1 MTYLFAFSHLILNVP
16 LRLSAKK
23 FFDLHKT
30 EFFNDFLMIF
40 KILHLCG
47 LPVLLL
53 WRLLAQDVM
62 SCDII
67 RTFET
72 LVDVFLLLWIAKI
85 HREST
90 SQDEYEHFEVE
101 GIDCEMEEESNS
113 LEPYADKPLADKEW
127 LEKYNLT
134 ESKFGGR
141 IKETFGE

>member
-1 MTYLFAFSHLILNVP
+1 MQ
-16 LRLSAKK
+16 
-23 FFDLHKT
+23 
-30 EFFNDFLMIF
+30 FFNDFLIIF

-47 LPVLLL
+47 PPALLL

-72 LVDVFLLLWIAKI
+72 LVDVFLLLRIAKI

-113 LEPYADKPLADKEW
+113 LEPYADEPLADKESMARKISLNREQVW
-127 LEKYNLT
+127 RTN
-134 ESKFGGR
+134 
-141 IKETFGE
+141 